1 MLSRRIRSARRRCR
15 RSVSRRAELPADR
28 LNLLWAA
35 HHVEQLSSLDRRVGL
50 QEKQIDDLKT
60 VFIEGNPYFL
70 ALTFFVS
77 LLHSVFD
84 MLAFKNDIGF
94 WKSNKSMEGLSATTI
109 IINACCQVVIFFYL
123 LDNETSTVVLLS
135 AGPFPI
141 PLFCIMCSR
150 DDSFSR

>member
-1 MLSRRIRSARRRCR
+1 M
-15 RSVSRRAELPADR
+15 
-28 LNLLWAA
+28 
-35 HHVEQLSSLDRRVGL
+35 
-50 QEKQIDDLKT
+50 
-60 VFIEGNPYFL
+60 FIEGNPYFL

-94 WKSNKSMEGLSATTI
+94 WKSNKSMQGLSATTI

-135 AGPFPI
+135 AGPLL
-141 PLFCIMCSR
+141 PLSSSLVVGLGPRLQSVIICGTQKRGPVTKHKLLKITL
-150 DDSFSR
+150 

>member
-1 MLSRRIRSARRRCR
+1 M
-15 RSVSRRAELPADR
+15 V
-28 LNLLWAA
+28 W
-35 HHVEQLSSLDRRVGL
+35 L

-123 LDNETSTVVLLS
+123 LDNETSTVVLVS
-135 AGPFPI
+135 AGSVLI
-141 PLFCIMCSR
+141 ASLLIQCTAVWL
-150 DDSFSR
+150 DL